1 MKLLIKLTKAVIVEG
16 KYDKIRLE
24 NIIDSVIITT
34 DGFGIFKSE
43 EKKALIKLFGKKT
56 GIIIMTDSDRAGQM
70 IRNFVKD
77 LVKDGE
83 IINVYLPSIKGKEK
97 RKTKGSADGFLG
109 VEGTDDKIIIEALEK
124 AGITSENASQNS
136 KKVTKVD
143 FYNIGISGKGNSSQ
157 KRTELC
163 EFLKLPLCLTAN
175 SLLEAVNTLYSYDEF
190 ISEVEKW
197 QQDRVEN

>member
-1 MKLLIKLTKAVIVEG
+1 MIKLTKAVIVEG

-77 LVKDGE
+77 LVKDCQV
-83 IINVYLPSIKGKEK
+83 INVYLPGIKGKEK
-97 RKTKGSADGFLG
+97 RKTKKSADGVLG
-109 VEGTDDKIIIEALEK
+109 VEGTEDKIIIEALER
-124 AGITSENASQNS
+124 AGIKSEKTYQSQ
-136 KKVTKVD
+136 KKITKVD
-143 FYNIGISGKGNSSQ
+143 FYNIGISGKSNSSI
-157 KRTELC
+157 KRKELC
-163 EFLKLPLCLTAN
+163 EFLKLPLCLTATSLLDAVN
-175 SLLEAVNTLYSYDEF
+175 SLFTYDEF
-190 ISEVEKW
+190 ILEVEKW
-197 QQDRVEN
+197 QQDKAEN

>member
-1 MKLLIKLTKAVIVEG
+1 MKHLIKLTQAVIVEG

-43 EKKALIKLFGKKT
+43 EKKTLIKLFAKKT

-70 IRNFVKD
+70 IRNFVKN
-77 LVKDGE
+77 LVKDCE
-83 IINVYLPSIKGKEK
+83 VINVYLPSIKGKEK
-97 RKTKGSADGFLG
+97 RKAKESADGLLG
-109 VEGTDDKIIIEALEK
+109 VEGTEDKIIIEALERV
-124 AGITSENASQNS
+124 GIKSEKTDKNK

-143 FYNIGISGKGNSSQ
+143 FYNIGISGKGNSSIRR
-157 KRTELC
+157 KELC
-163 EFLKLPLCLTAN
+163 EFLRLPLCLTAN
-175 SLLEAVNTLYSYDEF
+175 SLLEAINTLYTYDQF

-197 QQDRVEN
+197 QQDRAEN